1 MSDDPVRRYREG
13 MRLNQEA
20 MSEAED
26 IRALSLS
33 WMVQTARY
41 KYTYGFEWLGRPVIQ
56 FPQDLMAMQEIIWR
70 TKPDLIVET
79 GIAHGGSLVFYAS
92 MLQLLGG
99 DRRVVGIDVEIRPH
113 NRSAIEAHPM
123 ASRITMVE
131 GSSTDERTVAEVGR
145 FAEGRSTVLVALDSN
160 HTHDHVL
167 AELRLYSP
175 LVTAGSYLV
184 VFDTIVEDM
193 PEDFFPDRP
202 WSVGNNPKT
211 AVRAFLAET
220 DRFEVDVELERKLL
234 ISVAPEGYLRCVR

>member
-1 MSDDPVRRYREG
+1 MSDDPVRRFREG

-145 FAEGRSTVLVALDSN
+145 LAEGRSTVLVALDSN